1 MVLFV
6 TNKKANLFPVTARQ
20 NVFRLELVLFLNK
33 SFHLN
38 QLNILDSLFSLCLL
52 LTLTNRKAFARFLG
66 LGCLGVVVFIF
77 FFSRTNHWL
86 AIFIS
91 GRTLFLDKRVR
102 TIILLWRRRRC
113 VVFLY
118 VPLFVQLQNRHSQNY
133 NIHTN
138 SLLVYQ
144 CVDPALPDD

>member
-102 TIILLWRRRRC
+102 TII
-113 VVFLY
+113 FY
-118 VPLFVQLQNRHSQNY
+118 GDDDDALFFFTFPVRS
-133 NIHTN
+133 ITK
-138 SLLVYQ
+138 
-144 CVDPALPDD
+144 

>member
-38 QLNILDSLFSLCLL
+38 QLNILDSLFHSVYSS
-52 LTLTNRKAFARFLG
+52 LTNRKAFARFLE

-77 FFSRTNHWL
+77 FFSYESL
-86 AIFIS
+86 ACYF
-91 GRTLFLDKRVR
+91 
-102 TIILLWRRRRC
+102 
-113 VVFLY
+113 Y
-118 VPLFVQLQNRHSQNY
+118 
-133 NIHTN
+133 
-138 SLLVYQ
+138 
-144 CVDPALPDD
+144 

>member
-86 AIFIS
+86 AILLA
-91 GRTLFLDKRVR
+91 GALFSSTNALER
-102 TIILLWRRRRC
+102 LFFLWRRRRC

>member
-1 MVLFV
+1 
-6 TNKKANLFPVTARQ
+6 TARQ

-52 LTLTNRKAFARFLG
+52 LTLTNRKAFARFFGTRLF
-66 LGCLGVVVFIF
+66 GCSRFFIF

-102 TIILLWRRRRC
+102 TIILFMATTTMRC
-113 VVFLY
+113 FFFTF
-118 VPLFVQLQNRHSQNY
+118 PCSFNY
-133 NIHTN
+133 
-138 SLLVYQ
+138 
-144 CVDPALPDD
+144 